1 MNCKKFQDR
10 LPAFTSRQLST
21 ESRLQC
27 ETHITDCVECLDLWL
42 SHCSN
47 EFSLE
52 PKNNEELVSAILQS
66 TNSKTC
72 NEAEDLLVDYIDETL
87 ELASSEILSIHLANC
102 TSCKKTALTLLQL
115 REDLPQIGLREPPA
129 DLLETVLG
137 QTLPWPKRV
146 IRKISKAD
154 FGFSNLIVRP
164 RFSMEASFLGTILW
178 LALFGLPNN
187 ISAWA
192 ATEQYSFNP
201 DFLSMTQVEDSIS
214 TFQENLE
221 TNVSRLQPLVVVR
234 FSTLGNFSAQLIEKG
249 ITNTRQRSNKLWQ
262 SFAEVLPLNLT
273 DNPIN
278 E

>member
-1 MNCKKFQDR
+1 MNCKKFQAR

-42 SHCSN
+42 SKCSN

-52 PKNNEELVSAILQS
+52 PKSNEELVSAILQS

-87 ELASSEILSIHLANC
+87 ELASSKILSIHLANC

-137 QTLPWPKRV
+137 RTLPWPKRV
-146 IRKISKAD
+146 IRKISKVNFD
-154 FGFSNLIVRP
+154 FSNLIVRP

-221 TNVSRLQPLVVVR
+221 TNLSRLQPLVMVR

-262 SFAEVLPLNLT
+262 SFTEVLSQNLP